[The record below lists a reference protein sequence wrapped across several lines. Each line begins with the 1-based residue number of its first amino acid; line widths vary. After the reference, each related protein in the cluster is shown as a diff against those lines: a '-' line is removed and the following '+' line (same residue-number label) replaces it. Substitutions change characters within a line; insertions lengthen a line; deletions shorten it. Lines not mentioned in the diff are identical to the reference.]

1 MKLQVAG
8 IFGEH
13 MVFQRNEEI
22 LIWGRS
28 AADDMISVEFN
39 GRKTVVPTVNGEW
52 KASLPAME
60 AASGLEMT
68 ISSARTGESL
78 YFKDVAIGEVW
89 LAGGQSNMEFLM
101 KYDVDAEEMKAT
113 PDDLDLRFFCVP
125 QSPFLGFLEKEPVP
139 EHGFWRRWEGPAH
152 KIRFSA
158 VGAYMGK
165 ILREE
170 LKVPV
175 AIIGCNWGG
184 TPASAW
190 TAMEDLKDNEKL
202 SPVFEEYERN
212 CAQIDWRKYF
222 ETSERPMP
230 IPTKEQLDF
239 ENRFMMGEDMSEFFK
254 NMANMP
260 RPDISV
266 WSTYPIAP
274 RSATRPA
281 GVYETML
288 KKVAPYPIRGFLWYQ
303 GEDDDARG
311 WADFYDESMIT
322 MITSWRKL
330 WGKELPFFQVELPG
344 FRGIGMTGAKKYA
357 EIRHLQHRVTKEL
370 KDVHDICIL
379 DCGEEFNIH
388 PRRKRKVGQR
398 LGRMVMKY
406 VYGDKHYVADAPEA
420 IAVNRDRA
428 TITITFENTADGLH
442 VEGDLTKQ
450 LILKAGETVLNY
462 EAQVLGDRLVLTG
475 DFADIPEIEI
485 RYCEENWCEAA
496 LFNSED
502 NPVYGFTCR
511 V

>member
-13 MVFQRNEEI
+13 MVFQRGEEI
-22 LIWGRS
+22 LVWGRS
-28 AADDMISVEFN
+28 AANDEI
-39 GRKTVVPTVNGEW
+39 TVTFDGQDTAVPTVNGEW
-52 KASLPAME
+52 KAVLPARE
-60 AASGLEMT
+60 AGSGLEMT
-68 ISSARTGESL
+68 ICSSRTGESL
-78 YFKDVAIGEVW
+78 HFRDVAVGEVW
-89 LAGGQSNMEFLM
+89 LAGGQSNMEFIM
-101 KYDVDAEEMKAT
+101 KYDVDAEEMKAS
-113 PDDLDLRFFCVP
+113 PDDPDLRFFCVP

-139 EHGFWRRWEGPAH
+139 EHGFWRRWEGPEH
-152 KIRFSA
+152 KVRFSA
-158 VGAYMGK
+158 VGAYMGQ
-165 ILREE
+165 ILRKE
-170 LKVPV
+170 LNVPV

-190 TAMEDLKDNEKL
+190 TAMEDLKANEKL

-212 CAQIDWRKYF
+212 CAMIDWRKYI
-222 ETSERPMP
+222 ETSERPIP
-230 IPTKEQLDF
+230 VPTKQQLDF
-239 ENRFMMGEDMSEFFK
+239 EDRFMMGEDMSEFFK

-311 WADFYDESMIT
+311 WADFYDESMAT

-330 WGKELPFFQVELPG
+330 WGRDLPFFQVELPG

-357 EIRHLQHRVTKEL
+357 EIRHRQHHVTEML

-388 PRRKRKVGQR
+388 PRHKKPVGQR
-398 LGRMVMKY
+398 LGRCVMKY
-406 VYGDKHYVADAPEA
+406 VYGDMGYTAECPSFSQGERKGNGITLFFRDVAE
-420 IAVNRDRA
+420 
-428 TITITFENTADGLH
+428 GL
-442 VEGDLTKQ
+442 V
-450 LILKAGETVLNY
+450 LKGELKEELFIRSGEETVDY
-462 EAQVLGDRLVLTG
+462 EYELGKDRLVLKG
-475 DFADIPEIEI
+475 NFGEKKDLEI
-485 RYCEENWCEAA
+485 RYCEENWCVPK
-496 LFNSED
+496 LFNSEGD
-502 NPVYGFTCR
+502 PLYGFTCIL
-511 V
+511 